1 MPLVGRRPAQP
12 SQPRRF
18 LVLHP
23 LEHVRDHQNPLA
35 HTPAFP
41 SCQAP
46 QLRRPRVAAK
56 KVYRHC
62 PIAQTWYARLNT
74 LPHLGIT
81 GSRYYM
87 PSNHGLWVKTKC
99 LNQEEFVVVGRIDP
113 EGSRP
118 FLVLAYYT
126 LDGRLV

>member
-62 PIAQTWYARLNT
+62 PIPQTWYARLNT
-74 LPHLGIT
+74 LPHLEIT

-87 PSNHGLWVKTKC
+87 DTSMVRRAGVRPLSTVEEGARAI
-99 LNQEEFVVVGRIDP
+99 LNLATSPAV
-113 EGSRP
+113 EG
-118 FLVLAYYT
+118 
-126 LDGRLV
+126 

>member
-18 LVLHP
+18 LVVHP
-23 LEHVRDHQNPLA
+23 LEHVGDHQNPLA

-62 PIAQTWYARLNT
+62 SIPQTWYARLNT

-81 GSRYYM
+81 GSRYKSKDTRYLDI
-87 PSNHGLWVKTKC
+87 HEDDQLDEAQLAAWVK
-99 LNQEEFVVVGRIDP
+99 
-113 EGSRP
+113 
-118 FLVLAYYT
+118 
-126 LDGRLV
+126 

>member
-56 KVYRHC
+56 KGYRHC
-62 PIAQTWYARLNT
+62 PIPQTWYARLNT

-81 GSRYYM
+81 GSRYYTTAKAKNGTSVNS
-87 PSNHGLWVKTKC
+87 PTFQS
-99 LNQEEFVVVGRIDP
+99 D
-113 EGSRP
+113 
-118 FLVLAYYT
+118 VLKKDS
-126 LDGRLV
+126 DGEWKLEAHSAWRAAQ